1 MFKRAARHTRLWLF
15 IVVCGLPDLA
25 ISGQTG
31 VAKSLEERSPRVS
44 VRRDIPMKDLLPGCI
59 PNPDKLPCGKM
70 RTILFQGPFEYPQ
83 EKAVQLGLEGL
94 PYSYVNVAWYWS
106 NRDID
111 QWKCTPEVFTEF
123 RDWYSATAAASLT
136 SDWYISLLPNEPSR
150 CLFAFPPNEQNNGDV
165 FVVYSQ
171 GKILGR
177 LSCSTF
183 RAFPN
188 PQCELKFTYQNVFWA
203 DLGRFPRA
211 SAELVLSNL
220 PHIVATAEQSFA
232 RDVDVP
238 LHSQTTTDAVHLDET
253 AKVRIGEINR
263 EFKKR

>member
-25 ISGQTG
+25 TSGQTI
-31 VAKSLEERSPRVS
+31 VAKSLEERSPSVS

-83 EKAVQLGLEGL
+83 EKAVNLGLEGL
-94 PYSYVNVAWYWS
+94 PFAYLNMAWSRFRHKDYGMG
-106 NRDID
+106 
-111 QWKCTPEVFTEF
+111 CTPAVFAEF
-123 RDWYSATAAASLT
+123 QEWYRAKSTVNAAN
-136 SDWYISLLPNEPSR
+136 DWYISLLPKAPSH
-150 CLFAFPPNEQNNGDV
+150 CLFDSPIFRENIKDV

-177 LSCSTF
+177 VSCDTF
-183 RAFPN
+183 RTFPN
-188 PQCELKFTYQNVFWA
+188 PLCELELFYQNLFRA
-203 DLGRFPRA
+203 DLGTFPRA

-232 RDVDVP
+232 HDVDVP
-238 LHSQTTTDAVHLDET
+238 LHSQTTNDAVHLDET
-253 AKVRIGEINR
+253 AKLRIVEIKR